1 MKNIRF
7 VSFQVK
13 RFRSLMDVT
22 LNISQDLP
30 TIICGE
36 NNIGKTNFLRA
47 LNLYFNHLSDAVF
60 NPNIKAVNSILKK
73 HSYKSIR
80 KPQIDNRGRKANIG
94 KGILRYAEECSAANN
109 PDKDSFLID
118 AESRKRQICQKVCQ
132 LLESEKWDL
141 NFQFSFLSEL
151 V

>member
-60 NPNIKAVNSILKK
+60 NPKDDLPYHIVYGSGGGSLKTELTGKFEKDDPVISIKVVFFKNGEIQYGDRVKEEP
-73 HSYKSIR
+73 KSN
-80 KPQIDNRGRKANIG
+80 K
-94 KGILRYAEECSAANN
+94 
-109 PDKDSFLID
+109 
-118 AESRKRQICQKVCQ
+118 
-132 LLESEKWDL
+132 
-141 NFQFSFLSEL
+141 LSTVTVE
-151 V
+151 